1 MLARGAPPVTSFA
14 CAVELIREDG
24 FGVDAVRS
32 GGPPRRYCRKGRRVI
47 GLVYMETTAWRLSR
61 PAPPRPR
68 PRGLRVRP
76 IRKPFPRLRDHMVIA
91 EHATRGLRRI
101 ECRHAELLLHLR

>member
-1 MLARGAPPVTSFA
+1 MLPRGAPPVTSFA
-14 CAVELIREDG
+14 CAVELIREDD

-68 PRGLRVRP
+68 SRN
-76 IRKPFPRLRDHMVIA
+76 PFAVVP
-91 EHATRGLRRI
+91 ATAPATSRI
-101 ECRHAELLLHLR
+101 TRSPDPQAISAPARSYGHS